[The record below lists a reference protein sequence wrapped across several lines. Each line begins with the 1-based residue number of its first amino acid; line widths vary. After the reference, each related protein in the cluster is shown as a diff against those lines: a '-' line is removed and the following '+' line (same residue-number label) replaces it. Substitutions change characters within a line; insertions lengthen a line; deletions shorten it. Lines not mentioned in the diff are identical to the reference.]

1 MEVKLDQFLL
11 MHERHPRK
19 CFLSPPSFPPRSKKR
34 WKWGAAAAA
43 GRVATAA
50 ASPRV
55 SQDIPTSTL
64 LKKQSELIGFRKPR
78 LQSREIVFAW
88 MVINFFFLLLSF
100 FARVGVT
107 QQHLANLQWVWSQ
120 KADDQTAALFLLN
133 QSYNVVRYFTSK

>member
-34 WKWGAAAAA
+34 WKLGAA
-43 GRVATAA
+43 GRVAAA
-50 ASPRV
+50 AAANPRPRV

-78 LQSREIVFAW
+78 LQSREIVFA
-88 MVINFFFLLLSF
+88 
-100 FARVGVT
+100 
-107 QQHLANLQWVWSQ
+107 
-120 KADDQTAALFLLN
+120 
-133 QSYNVVRYFTSK
+133 